1 MQTEGGEEHTA
12 AKLLAALVCTLIGA
26 TGVAL
31 LLIVACTHSQP
42 QKVNISASSGKRVF
56 PTCVIGQVSHDDV

>member
-42 QKVNISASSGKRVF
+42 QKVSISASSGNV
-56 PTCVIGQVSHDDV
+56 PSHPVLSRPRSSA